1 MAVVRGALV
10 FSAWIGQNIS
20 VTGQHAFNSQDLAVT
35 PTQPWALAL
44 VVDRANPGASLTFN
58 TVSAPSSQPFSST
71 VIPVTITG
79 MARPVTNWPVVT
91 NAADMPPASPA
102 CAQAGACGDAVPV
115 TLVPFGSTHIRM
127 TVLPT
132 A

>member
-1 MAVVRGALV
+1 M
-10 FSAWIGQNIS
+10 
-20 VTGQHAFNSQDLAVT
+20 
-35 PTQPWALAL
+35 PWNLAL
-44 VVDRANPGASLTFN
+44 VVDRANPAASLTFN
-58 TVSAPSSQPFSST
+58 AVQAPSSQPFSST

-79 MARPVTNWPVVT
+79 MAREVVAWAT
-91 NAADMPPASPA
+91 PALNAAVMPPASPA

-127 TVLPT
+127 TVMPT